1 MTQTKLQD
9 LYNLLLAKQYNVFGI
24 RACCKDEDYAINDIC
39 RNSYDWDFA
48 DDVSGYYTNKQLN
61 GTCAIDINFDNLF
74 DDFDDFVTKF
84 NNAYNL
90 AAKYL
95 GDKQLGKL
103 VLIAGDDME
112 WGTDPEEIIVNDAV
126 VLDILKKDR

>member
-1 MTQTKLQD
+1 MTDT
-9 LYNLLLAKQYNVFGI
+9 NLTSIYKTLSASQFNCFGI
-24 RACCKDEDYAINDIC
+24 RACCPDENYAINDIC

-48 DDVSGYYTNKQLN
+48 DDVSGYYSNKQLN
-61 GTCAIDINFDNLF
+61 GTCAINIEFDDLS

-95 GDKQLGKL
+95 GDKKFGKL
-103 VLIAGDDME
+103 VLIAGVDMDY
-112 WGTDPEEIIVNDAV
+112 GTDPQEIVISAAV
-126 VLDILKKDR
+126 VLAILKD